1 MRNSTENSAERPTR
15 FPLWTYNVRILM
27 GNTYWLI
34 VTPIAATQLVL
45 FWNMATATLFS
56 PTRAAQTIELLCPI
70 LCAFLCAHALAP
82 EQDGVG
88 ELVFVRPLS
97 LEKILLLRL
106 VVIFAF
112 VFAVVSPAFII
123 YKVGIPDFPLG
134 LTIVAALPSM
144 LLMSALAMGLASA
157 TRRPIVGLGGAG
169 AFWVLDL
176 TKGRY
181 FNPLASLHGFAD
193 YLAAQPMAEQ
203 WAAGKLVLIG
213 LAALIYVLLRRGLG
227 RPASPRRWMSLVRT
241 AALVVVILVAYVASG
256 ATYKVAYGIG
266 HERELANRVRLW
278 YQLQFRGYGPL
289 PVAWMF
295 GPAFPLYVQAEL
307 GSDLPVGGGTTGTL
321 WTPVDIS
328 QMELLLER
336 YPKSIWADNA
346 QFEVAT
352 YRRRLPGERAWLVI
366 GCEADGR
373 EPRQTWV
380 SENVA
385 GALDEYER
393 LVDDY
398 PESPFAP
405 LALSQRAHIGL
416 SLLDFELSRS
426 SYERLLRDYP
436 EDAEAYAAG
445 MGLSVLYLREGE
457 WEKALQAADIAAN
470 VALWD
475 VKGEALF
482 AAAQAA
488 EGAGEKEISRDRYAR
503 AREAAHDATE
513 RAIKGEKGP
522 TRLTK
527 GDLFERSNAV
537 MRVCDAALSGEPRP
551 VFVAPAGT
559 EVVGRIVKDE
569 RGLPGVRVAIGA
581 APGPTGT
588 PSPFVSGPVA
598 SATTD
603 AEGAFRL
610 TSVPPGGY
618 GFAAF
623 AMQLE
628 GGEGDYSVAGLELPI
643 GVAESPVVLPAV
655 TVQRRAR
662 GPDMPGVRPVPPQ
675 RLSPDDRRG
684 TRDRSGFSD
693 GSQGPPGGG
702 RGPRGGSERSG
713 AGGRAPRGGGERP
726 GGGGRGARAG
736 GERSRVGGPGSPG
749 SREGRR

>member
-1 MRNSTENSAERPTR
+1 MRNGTENSAERPTR
-15 FPLWTYNVRILM
+15 FPLWTYNVRILI

-112 VFAVVSPAFII
+112 VFVVVSPAFII
-123 YKVGIPDFPLG
+123 YKVGIADFPLG
-134 LTIVAALPSM
+134 LTILAALPSM

-157 TRRPIVGLGGAG
+157 TRRPIVGLAGAG

-181 FNPLASLHGFAD
+181 FNPLVSLHGFAD
-193 YLAAQPMAEQ
+193 SLAGQPMAEQ
-203 WAAGKLVLIG
+203 WVAGKLVLIG
-213 LAALIYVLLRRGLG
+213 LAALVYVLLRRGLG
-227 RPASPRRWMSLVRT
+227 RPASPRRWMSLVRG
-241 AALVVVILVAYVASG
+241 AALVVAILVVYVASG
-256 ATYKVAYGIG
+256 AVYKVAYGIG
-266 HERELANRVRLW
+266 HERELANRARLW

-328 QMELLLER
+328 QMEMLLER

-352 YRRRLPGERAWLVI
+352 YKRRRTGGRPWLVI

-373 EPRQTWV
+373 QPRRTWV
-380 SENVA
+380 REDVA
-385 GALDEYER
+385 GALEEYQR

-405 LALSQRAHIGL
+405 LALSQRALIGL
-416 SLLDFELSRS
+416 SLLDFELPRS
-426 SYERLLRDYP
+426 SYERMLRDYP
-436 EDAEAYAAG
+436 EDAEAYDAG
-445 MGLSVLYLREGE
+445 MSLSALYQREGE
-457 WEKALQAADIAAN
+457 WEKALQAADIAAK

-475 VKGEALF
+475 VAGEALL

-488 EGAGEKEISRDRYAR
+488 EGAGEEEISRDRYAR
-503 AREAAHDATE
+503 AREAAHDAVD
-513 RAIKGEKGP
+513 RAVKGEKRP

-551 VFVAPAGT
+551 VSVAPAGT
-559 EVVGRIVKDE
+559 EIVGRILKDD

-581 APGPTGT
+581 APGPTGM
-588 PSPFVSGPVA
+588 PSPFVSGPAA

-610 TSVPPGGY
+610 TSVPPGEY

-628 GGEGDYSVAGLELPI
+628 GDEGDCSVEGLELPI
-643 GVAESPVVLPAV
+643 AVAESPMVLPAV
-655 TVQRRAR
+655 TVKRGVR
-662 GPDMPGVRPVPPQ
+662 GPDMREVRPVPPE
-675 RLSPDDRRG
+675 RLRPDDRRG
-684 TRDRSGFSD
+684 MRDRPGVSD
-693 GSQGPPGGG
+693 GGQGPSRGG
-702 RGPRGGSERSG
+702 RGPRG
-713 AGGRAPRGGGERP
+713 
-726 GGGGRGARAG
+726 G
-736 GERSRVGGPGSPG
+736 GERSRVGGRGAPGA
-749 SREGRR
+749 REGRR

>member
-15 FPLWTYNVRILM
+15 FPLWTYNVRILI

-97 LEKILLLRL
+97 LEKVLLLRL

-123 YKVGIPDFPLG
+123 YKVGIADFPLG
-134 LTIVAALPSM
+134 LTILAAVPSM

-169 AFWVLDL
+169 AFWVLDM

-181 FNPLASLHGFAD
+181 FNPLASLHGFSD

-203 WAAGKLVLIG
+203 WVAGKLVLIG
-213 LAALIYVLLRRGLG
+213 MAAVIYMLLRRRLG
-227 RPASPRRWMSLVRT
+227 RPASPRRWMSVVRS
-241 AALVVVILVAYVASG
+241 AALAVVLLLVYVTSG
-256 ATYKVAYGIG
+256 AAYKVAYGIG
-266 HERELANRVRLW
+266 HERELANRSRLW

-307 GSDLPVGGGTTGTL
+307 GSDLPVGGGNTGTL

-352 YRRRLPGERAWLVI
+352 YRRRQPGGRPLLVI
-366 GCEADGR
+366 GCEAGDR
-373 EPRQTWV
+373 QPSQTWV
-380 SENVA
+380 REDMA
-385 GALDEYER
+385 GTVEEYQR
-393 LVDDY
+393 LVEDY

-405 LALSQRAHIGL
+405 LALSQQALIGL
-416 SLLDFELSRS
+416 SLLDFELPRS
-426 SYERLLRDYP
+426 SYERMLKDYP
-436 EDAEAYAAG
+436 DDVEAYAAG
-445 MGLSVLYLREGE
+445 MGLSVLYLSEGE
-457 WEKALQAADIAAN
+457 WEKALEAADIAAN

-488 EGAGEKEISRDRYAR
+488 EGAGEEEIARDRYAR
-503 AREAAHDATE
+503 AREAAHDAVE

-537 MRVCDAALSGEPRP
+537 MEACDAALSGESRP
-551 VFVAPAGT
+551 VSVAAAGT
-559 EVVGRIVKDE
+559 EVVGRIVKDD

-581 APGPTGT
+581 SPGPRGL
-588 PSPFVSGPVA
+588 PSPFVSGPAV

-603 AEGAFRL
+603 AEGAFRM
-610 TSVPPGGY
+610 TGVPPGEY

-623 AMQLE
+623 ALELE
-628 GGEGDYSVAGLELPI
+628 GGEGDYSAEGLELPI
-643 GVAESPVVLPAV
+643 VVTESPVVLPGV
-655 TVQRRAR
+655 TIQTWAR
-662 GPDMPGVRPVPPQ
+662 GRDMPGVRQGPPE

-684 TRDRSGFSD
+684 TRDRSGFS
-693 GSQGPPGGG
+693 GESEGPPGGG
-702 RGPRGGSERSG
+702 RGR
-713 AGGRAPRGGGERP
+713 RGGGERP
-726 GGGGRGARAG
+726 GGGGRGSRAG
-736 GERSRVGGPGSPG
+736 GERSRVGGPGS
-749 SREGRR
+749 REGRR

>member
-1 MRNSTENSAERPTR
+1 MRNGTENSAERPTR
-15 FPLWTYNVRILM
+15 FPLWTYNVRILI

-112 VFAVVSPAFII
+112 VFVVVSPAFII
-123 YKVGIPDFPLG
+123 YKVGIADFPLG
-134 LTIVAALPSM
+134 LTILAALPSM

-157 TRRPIVGLGGAG
+157 TRRPIVGLAGAG

-181 FNPLASLHGFAD
+181 FNPLVSLHGFAD
-193 YLAAQPMAEQ
+193 SLAGQPMAEQ
-203 WAAGKLVLIG
+203 WVAGKLVLIG
-213 LAALIYVLLRRGLG
+213 LAALVYVLLRRGLG
-227 RPASPRRWMSLVRT
+227 RPASPRRWMSLVRG
-241 AALVVVILVAYVASG
+241 AALVVAILVVYVASG
-256 ATYKVAYGIG
+256 AVYKVAYGIG
-266 HERELANRVRLW
+266 HERELANRARLW

-328 QMELLLER
+328 QMEMLLER

-352 YRRRLPGERAWLVI
+352 YKRRRTGGRPWLVI

-373 EPRQTWV
+373 QPRRTWV
-380 SENVA
+380 REDVA
-385 GALDEYER
+385 GALEEYQR

-405 LALSQRAHIGL
+405 LALSQRALIGL
-416 SLLDFELSRS
+416 SLLDFELPRS
-426 SYERLLRDYP
+426 SYERMLRDYP
-436 EDAEAYAAG
+436 EDAEAYDAG
-445 MGLSVLYLREGE
+445 MSLSALYQREGE
-457 WEKALQAADIAAN
+457 WEKALQAADIAAK

-475 VKGEALF
+475 VAGEALL

-488 EGAGEKEISRDRYAR
+488 EGAGEEEISRDRYAR
-503 AREAAHDATE
+503 AWEAAHDAVD
-513 RAIKGEKGP
+513 RAVKGEKRP

-537 MRVCDAALSGEPRP
+537 MRACDAALSGEPRP
-551 VFVAPAGT
+551 VSVAPAGT
-559 EVVGRIVKDE
+559 EIVGRILKDD

-581 APGPTGT
+581 APGPTGM
-588 PSPFVSGPVA
+588 PSPFVSGPAA

-610 TSVPPGGY
+610 TSVPPGEY

-628 GGEGDYSVAGLELPI
+628 GDEGDCSVEGLELPI
-643 GVAESPVVLPAV
+643 AVAESPMVLPAV
-655 TVQRRAR
+655 TVKRGAR
-662 GPDMPGVRPVPPQ
+662 GPDMREVRPVPPE
-675 RLSPDDRRG
+675 RLRPDDRRG
-684 TRDRSGFSD
+684 MRDRPGVSD
-693 GSQGPPGGG
+693 GGQGPSRGG
-702 RGPRGGSERSG
+702 RGPRG
-713 AGGRAPRGGGERP
+713 
-726 GGGGRGARAG
+726 G
-736 GERSRVGGPGSPG
+736 GERSRVGGRGAPGA
-749 SREGRR
+749 REGRR

>member
-1 MRNSTENSAERPTR
+1 MRNTTENSSERPTR
-15 FPLWTYNVRILM
+15 FPLWTYNVRILI

-134 LTIVAALPSM
+134 MTILAALPSM
-144 LLMSALAMGLASA
+144 LLMSALAMAMASA

-181 FNPLASLHGFAD
+181 FNPLASLHGFSD

-203 WAAGKLVLIG
+203 WVAGKLVLIG
-213 LAALIYVLLRRGLG
+213 LAALIYVLLRRRLG

-241 AALVVVILVAYVASG
+241 AALVAVLLVVYVTSG
-256 ATYKVAYGIG
+256 AAYKVAYGIG
-266 HERELANRVRLW
+266 HEREIANRARLW

-307 GSDLPVGGGTTGTL
+307 GSDLPVGGGVKGTL

-352 YRRRLPGERAWLVI
+352 YKRRKTAGRPWLVI
-366 GCEADGR
+366 GCEAGNR
-373 EPRQTWV
+373 QPRQTWV
-380 SENVA
+380 SEDVA
-385 GALDEYER
+385 GAVEEYQR

-405 LALSQRAHIGL
+405 LALSQRALIGL

-436 EDAEAYAAG
+436 EDAEAYDAG
-445 MGLSVLYLREGE
+445 MGLSALYQREGE
-457 WEKALQAADIAAN
+457 WEKALRAADIAAN

-488 EGAGEKEISRDRYAR
+488 ERAGEEEISRDRYAR
-503 AREAAHDATE
+503 AREATHDAVE

-551 VFVAPAGT
+551 VFVAPGGT
-559 EVVGRIVKDE
+559 EVVGRIVKDD

-581 APGPTGT
+581 SPGPRGM

-603 AEGAFRL
+603 AQGAFRL
-610 TSVPPGGY
+610 TDVPPAGY

-628 GGEGDYSVAGLELPI
+628 GGEEDYSVAGLELPI
-643 GVAESPVVLPAV
+643 AVAESPVVLPAL
-655 TVQRRAR
+655 TVQTGAR
-662 GPDMPGVRPVPPQ
+662 GPDMPGARPVPPE
-675 RLSPDDRRG
+675 RLSRDGRRG
-684 TRDRSGFSD
+684 LRDRPGVSD
-693 GSQGPPGGG
+693 ESQGPSRGG
-702 RGPRGGSERSG
+702 RGARGPGQRS
-713 AGGRAPRGGGERP
+713 RAGGERP
-726 GGGGRGARAG
+726 GGGGRGSRTG

-749 SREGRR
+749 SREG